1 MENQGAGLLPEP
13 GKPKVEN
20 VLMTAPPSGPF
31 RPIAARVLQERYLR
45 RDPEGQV
52 VETPEEL
59 FRRVA
64 RGVAAAEERYGGV
77 QAVTRQTEIFYE
89 ALASLKFLPNTP
101 TLMNA
106 GVPRG
111 QLAACFVI
119 PIHDD
124 MRSILEGVRDMA
136 LIHQTGGGTGF
147 SFTHLRPRGDQVR
160 STGRV
165 ASGPVGFMRIF
176 DTTTEVVKQGGRRRG
191 ANMGILNVDHPD
203 ILEFI
208 QAKTKPGVLD
218 NFNLSV
224 AVTDAFMEQVAGD
237 ETYPLINPRT
247 GQEVRR
253 LKAREVFDLICR
265 AALETGDPG
274 LIFLDAIE
282 RANPTP
288 EIGKLEA
295 TNPCGEQP
303 LLAFESCNLGSI
315 NLSLLVK
322 GRDLDWEELD
332 RLVDL
337 GVTFLDDVI
346 DQSHYPLP
354 QITAITHANRKIGL
368 GVMGLADLFIKLGI
382 AYDSPEALDL
392 AEKLMARIQERA
404 VAQSEVLA
412 RRRGPFP
419 NFYHSRYHREGRPPR
434 RHATV
439 TTVAPTGTISIIA
452 ATSSGIEPLFAVA
465 YRRRALEGE
474 EFDEVHPLFLQKLRK
489 AGLTKEEWLPRV
501 LASGRVRPL
510 KGLPEDLRHLFPTT
524 FEVSVEYQVKMQ
536 AAFQRH
542 VENAVSKTINL
553 APEAT
558 RQEVA
563 EAYLLAHR
571 LGLKGITV
579 YRYGSRPGQVLS
591 LPPQSQALT
600 LSHEFTEECRLCSV

>member
-1 MENQGAGLLPEP
+1 MPGGLLLQQY
-13 GKPKVEN
+13 KPNGTTEEN
-20 VLMTAPPSGPF
+20 VIAPGSQPHF
-31 RPIAARVLQERYLR
+31 RPIALKVLEERYLR
-45 RDPEGQV
+45 RDPEGHV
-52 VETPEEL
+52 VETPAEL
-59 FRRVA
+59 FWRVA
-64 RGVAAAEERYGGV
+64 RGVGAAEANYGGV
-77 QAVTRQTEIFYE
+77 E
-89 ALASLKFLPNTP
+89 AAARWIETFHDVMASLKFLPNTP

-119 PIHDD
+119 PIQDD

-191 ANMGILNVDHPD
+191 ANMGILNIDHPD

-208 QAKTKPGVLD
+208 KAKGAAGILS

-224 AVTDAFMEQVAGD
+224 AVSDDFMGRLAQD

-247 GQEVRR
+247 GQETGR

-265 AALETGDPG
+265 YAAQTGDPG

-282 RANPTP
+282 RDNPTP
-288 EIGKLEA
+288 EIGRLEA

-303 LLAFESCNLGSI
+303 LLAYESCNLGSI
-315 NLSLLVK
+315 NLAQLAAD
-322 GRDLDWEELD
+322 GTLDWEELD
-332 RLVDL
+332 RLVAV
-337 GVTFLDDVI
+337 GVRFLDDVI

-354 QITAITHANRKIGL
+354 EITQITRANRKIGL
-368 GVMGLADLFIKLGI
+368 GIMGLADLFIKLGI
-382 AYDSPEALDL
+382 AYDSPEALSL
-392 AEKLMARIQERA
+392 ADKLMARIEAQA
-404 VAQSEVLA
+404 VAQSEELA
-412 RRRGPFP
+412 RERGPFA
-419 NFYHSRYHREGRPPR
+419 NFSRSRWHREGRPPR

-452 ATSSGIEPLFAVA
+452 GASSGIEPLFAVA
-465 YRRRALEGE
+465 YRRRALEGQ
-474 EFDEVHPLFLQKLRK
+474 EFDEIHPLFLKKLREF
-489 AGLTKEEWLPRV
+489 GLQEAEWIPRI
-501 LASGRVRPL
+501 LTSGRVRPF
-510 KGLPEDLRHLFPTT
+510 KELPQELRRLFPTT
-524 FEVSVEYQVKMQ
+524 FEVSVDYQVKMQ

-558 RQEVA
+558 AKEVA
-563 EAYLLAHR
+563 QAYRLAHQ

-579 YRYGSRPGQVLS
+579 YRYGSKPGQVLS
-591 LPPQSQALT
+591 LFPETKALT
-600 LSHEFTEECRLCSV
+600 LSQEFAEECRQCSV

>member
-1 MENQGAGLLPEP
+1 MPEP
-13 GKPKVEN
+13 SPLE
-20 VLMTAPPSGPF
+20 F
-31 RPIAARVLQERYLR
+31 RPIALRVLEERYLR
-45 RDPEGQV
+45 RDPDGRV
-52 VETPEEL
+52 METPEEL
-59 FRRVA
+59 FLRVA
-64 RGVAAAEERYGGV
+64 RGVAAAEERYGGPE
-77 QAVTRQTEIFYE
+77 AVARRTADFHE
-89 ALASLKFLPNTP
+89 ALRSLKFLPNTP

-106 GVPRG
+106 GLPQG

-119 PIHDD
+119 PVQDD

-208 QAKTKPGVLD
+208 KAKAEPGMLS

-224 AVTDAFMEQVAGD
+224 AVTDDFMARVARD
-237 ETYPLINPRT
+237 EDYPLINPRT
-247 GQEVRR
+247 RTEVGR
-253 LKAREVFDLICR
+253 LRAREVFDLICR
-265 AALETGDPG
+265 YALETGDPG

-282 RANPTP
+282 RDNPTP
-288 EIGKLEA
+288 EVGRLEA

-303 LLAFESCNLGSI
+303 LLAYESCNLGSI
-315 NLSLLVK
+315 NLARLVQ

-332 RLVDL
+332 RLTDL

-368 GVMGLADLFIKLGI
+368 GVMGLADLFIQLGI
-382 AYDSPEALDL
+382 AYDSPEALEL
-392 AEKLMARIQERA
+392 GEQIMARLQARA
-404 VAQSEVLA
+404 VARSEALA
-412 RRRGPFP
+412 QERGPFP
-419 NFYHSRYHREGRPPR
+419 NFPRSRYFKEGRKPR

-452 ATSSGIEPLFAVA
+452 GASSGIEPLFAVA

-474 EFDEVHPLFLQKLRK
+474 EFDEVHPLFLQKLREF
-489 AGLTKEEWLPRV
+489 GLKEEEWVPR
-501 LASGRVRPL
+501 LLTTGRVRPF
-510 KGLPEDLRHLFPTT
+510 KELPEALRRLFPTT
-524 FEVSVEYQVKMQ
+524 FEVSVDYQVKMQ

-553 APEAT
+553 APDAT
-558 RQEVA
+558 GADIAQ
-563 EAYLLAHR
+563 AYTLAHT

-579 YRYGSRPGQVLS
+579 YRYGSKPGQVLS
-591 LPPQSQALT
+591 LPTAAQALT
-600 LSHEFTEECRLCSV
+600 LAHEFAEECRLCSV

>member
-1 MENQGAGLLPEP
+1 MLEP
-13 GKPKVEN
+13 
-20 VLMTAPPSGPF
+20 PPLEF
-31 RPIAARVLQERYLR
+31 RPIALRVLEERYLR
-45 RDPEGQV
+45 RDPDGRV
-52 VETPEEL
+52 METPEEL
-59 FRRVA
+59 FLRVA
-64 RGVAAAEERYGGV
+64 RGVAAAEERYGGPE
-77 QAVTRQTEIFYE
+77 AVARRTADFHE
-89 ALASLKFLPNTP
+89 ALRSLKFLPNTP

-106 GVPRG
+106 GLPQG

-119 PIHDD
+119 PVLDD

-208 QAKTKPGVLD
+208 KAKAEPGMLS

-224 AVTDAFMEQVAGD
+224 AVTDDFMARVGRD
-237 ETYPLINPRT
+237 EEYPLINPRT
-247 GQEVRR
+247 RTEVGR
-253 LKAREVFDLICR
+253 LRAREVFDLICR
-265 AALETGDPG
+265 YALETGDPG

-282 RANPTP
+282 RDNPTP
-288 EIGKLEA
+288 EVGRLEA

-303 LLAFESCNLGSI
+303 LLAYESCNLGSI
-315 NLSLLVK
+315 NLARLVR
-322 GRDLDWEELD
+322 GRGLDWEELD
-332 RLVDL
+332 RLTDL

-354 QITAITHANRKIGL
+354 QITAITQANRKIGL
-368 GVMGLADLFIKLGI
+368 GVMGLADLFIRLGI
-382 AYDSPEALDL
+382 AYDSPEALEL
-392 AEKLMARIQERA
+392 GEQIMARLQARA
-404 VAQSEVLA
+404 VARSEALA
-412 RRRGPFP
+412 QERGPFP
-419 NFYHSRYHREGRPPR
+419 NFPRSRYCKEGRKPR
-434 RHATV
+434 RNATV

-452 ATSSGIEPLFAVA
+452 GASSGIEPLFAVA

-474 EFDEVHPLFLQKLRK
+474 EFDEVHPLFLQKLREF
-489 AGLTKEEWLPRV
+489 GLQEEEWLPR
-501 LASGRVRPL
+501 LLTTGRVRPF
-510 KGLPEDLRHLFPTT
+510 KELPAALRRLFPTT
-524 FEVSVEYQVKMQ
+524 FEVSVDYQVKMQ

-553 APEAT
+553 AADAT
-558 RQEVA
+558 GADIAQ
-563 EAYLLAHR
+563 AYTLAHT

-579 YRYGSRPGQVLS
+579 YRYGSKPGQVLS
-591 LPPQSQALT
+591 LPTAAQALT
-600 LSHEFTEECRLCSV
+600 LAHEFAEECRLCSV

>member
-1 MENQGAGLLPEP
+1 
-13 GKPKVEN
+13 
-20 VLMTAPPSGPF
+20 MTAESRPAF
-31 RPIAARVLQERYLR
+31 RPIALRVLEDRYLR
-45 RDPEGQV
+45 RDPDGRV

-59 FRRVA
+59 FWRVA
-64 RGVAAAEERYGGV
+64 RGVAAAEARYGGNE
-77 QAVTRQTEIFYE
+77 AAGYWTEIFHDVM
-89 ALASLKFLPNTP
+89 ASLQFLPNTP

-106 GVPRG
+106 GLPRG

-119 PIHDD
+119 PVADD

-208 QAKTKPGVLD
+208 KAKAELGMLT

-224 AVTDAFMEQVAGD
+224 AVSDDFMARVAQD
-237 ETYPLINPRT
+237 EDYPLINPRT
-247 GQEVRR
+247 GQAWGR
-253 LKAREVFDLICR
+253 LRAREVFDLICR
-265 AALETGDPG
+265 YAAQTGDPG

-288 EIGKLEA
+288 EIGRLEA

-303 LLAFESCNLGSI
+303 LLAYESCNLGSI
-315 NLSLLVK
+315 NLAGLVQ
-322 GRDLDWEELD
+322 GGALDWTGLD
-332 RLVDL
+332 RLVDV
-337 GVTFLDDVI
+337 GVRFLDDVI
-346 DQSHYPLP
+346 DQSQYPLP
-354 QITAITHANRKIGL
+354 EITAITRANRKIGL
-368 GVMGLADLFIKLGI
+368 GVMGLADMFIKLGI
-382 AYDSPEALDL
+382 AYDSPEALEL
-392 AEKLMARIQERA
+392 AEKIMARIQARA
-404 VAQSEVLA
+404 VQQSEFLA
-412 RRRGPFP
+412 VERGPFP
-419 NFYHSRYHREGRPPR
+419 NFERSQYHKEGRPPR

-452 ATSSGIEPLFAVA
+452 GTSSGIEPLFAVA

-474 EFDEVHPLFLQKLRK
+474 EFEEIHPLLLQKLEEF
-489 AGLTKEEWLPRV
+489 GLNKEEWIPRI
-501 LASGRVRPL
+501 LTSGRVRPYQA
-510 KGLPEDLRHLFPTT
+510 LPEALRRLFPTT
-524 FEVSVEYQVKMQ
+524 FEVSVAYQVEMQ

-558 RQEVA
+558 EQDVA
-563 EAYLLAHR
+563 EAYRLAYQ

-579 YRYGSRPGQVLS
+579 YRYGSKPGQVLS
-591 LPPQSQALT
+591 LPTETKALT

>member
-1 MENQGAGLLPEP
+1 
-13 GKPKVEN
+13 
-20 VLMTAPPSGPF
+20 MTAEPLAPF
-31 RPIAARVLQERYLR
+31 RPIALRVLNERYLR
-45 RDPEGQV
+45 RDPDGHV
-52 VETPEEL
+52 VETPEGL

-64 RGVAAAEERYGGV
+64 RAVAATEERYGGHKTAAR
-77 QAVTRQTEIFYE
+77 QAEAFYAAMASRQ
-89 ALASLKFLPNTP
+89 FLPNTP

-106 GVPRG
+106 GLPRG

-119 PIHDD
+119 PVADD

-147 SFTHLRPRGDQVR
+147 NFSHLRPRGDQVR

-165 ASGPVGFMRIF
+165 ASGPVGFMRIY

-191 ANMGILNVDHPD
+191 ANMGILRVDHPD

-208 QAKTKPGVLD
+208 TAKSDQGMLV

-224 AVTDAFMEQVAGD
+224 AVTDDFMQRLEAD
-237 ETYPLINPRT
+237 DNYSLINPRT
-247 GQEVRR
+247 GAEVQR
-253 LKAREVFDLICR
+253 LKARKIFDLICE
-265 AALETGDPG
+265 AALTTGDPG
-274 LIFLDAIE
+274 LVFVDAIE

-288 EIGKLEA
+288 EIGPLEA

-303 LLAFESCNLGSI
+303 LLAYEACNLGSI
-315 NLSLLVK
+315 NLATLVK
-322 GRDLDWEELD
+322 NGELDWNDLD
-332 RLVDL
+332 RLVAL

-346 DQSHYPLP
+346 DASHYPLP
-354 QITAITHANRKIGL
+354 RITEIVHGNRKIGL
-368 GVMGLADLFIKLGI
+368 GVMGLADMFIKLGI
-382 AYDSPEALDL
+382 AYDSPEALEL
-392 AEKLMARIQERA
+392 SEKIMVRIQDRA
-404 VAQSEVLA
+404 VAQSQVLA
-412 RRRGPFP
+412 QDRSPFP
-419 NFYHSRYHREGRPPR
+419 NFTRSRWHHEGAPPR

-452 ATSSGIEPLFAVA
+452 GASSGIEPLFAVA

-474 EFDEVHPLFLQKLRK
+474 EFEEVHPLFLEKLRQS
-489 AGLTKEEWLPRV
+489 GLSTDEWVPQV

-510 KGLPEDLRHLFPTT
+510 SELPAELRRLFPTT

-558 RQEVA
+558 KEEVA
-563 EAYLLAHR
+563 QAFRLAHQ

-579 YRYGSRPGQVLS
+579 YRYGSKPGQVLS
-591 LPPQSQALT
+591 LATGAEALT
-600 LSHEFTEECRLCSV
+600 LSHEFAEECRLCSV

>member
-1 MENQGAGLLPEP
+1 MSAQP
-13 GKPKVEN
+13 G
-20 VLMTAPPSGPF
+20 SSF
-31 RPIAARVLQERYLR
+31 RPIALRVLEERYLR
-45 RDPEGQV
+45 RDPQGRV

-64 RGVAAAEERYGGV
+64 RGVAAAEARYGGA
-77 QAVTRQTEIFYE
+77 AVVARQTEAFYE

-106 GVPRG
+106 DIPEG

-119 PIHDD
+119 PVQDD

-165 ASGPVGFMRIF
+165 ASGPLGFMRIF
-176 DTTTEVVKQGGRRRG
+176 DVTTEVVKQGGRRRG

-208 QAKTKPGVLD
+208 KTKADLGMLT

-224 AVTDAFMEQVAGD
+224 AVTDAFMDRVETD
-237 ETYPLINPRT
+237 DTYPLINPRT
-247 GQEVRR
+247 GKEVKR
-253 LKAREVFDLICR
+253 LPAREVFEVICR
-265 AALETGDPG
+265 YALETGDPG

-288 EIGKLEA
+288 ELGRMEA

-303 LLAFESCNLGSI
+303 LLPYESCNLGSI
-315 NLSLLVK
+315 NLARLVRS
-322 GRDLDWEELD
+322 RDLDWDELD
-332 RLVDL
+332 HLTRL

-354 QITAITHANRKIGL
+354 QITAITRANRKIGL
-368 GVMGLADLFIKLGI
+368 GVMGLADMFIQLGV
-382 AYDSPEALDL
+382 AYDSPEAQELG
-392 AEKLMARIQERA
+392 EKVMARIQTVA
-404 VAQSEVLA
+404 VAQTEALA
-412 RRRGPFP
+412 RQRGPFP
-419 NFYHSRYHREGRPPR
+419 NFPRSRWHQEGRPPR
-434 RHATV
+434 RNATV

-452 ATSSGIEPLFAVA
+452 GTSSGIEPLFAVA

-474 EFDEVHPLFLQKLRK
+474 EFNEVHPLFLQKLR
-489 AGLTKEEWLPRV
+489 AMGLKEEEWLPQV
-501 LASGRVRPL
+501 LAAGRVRPL
-510 KGLPEDLRHLFPTT
+510 PALPEELRLLFPTT
-524 FEVSVEYQVKMQ
+524 FEVSVDYQVQMQ

-558 RQEVA
+558 IEEVA
-563 EAYLLAHR
+563 RAFKLAYQ

-579 YRYGSRPGQVLS
+579 YRYGSKPGQVLS
-591 LPPQSQALT
+591 LPPQATALT
-600 LSHEFTEECRLCSV
+600 LAHEFAEECRQCSV

>member
-1 MENQGAGLLPEP
+1 MPE
-13 GKPKVEN
+13 
-20 VLMTAPPSGPF
+20 MPSSF
-31 RPIAARVLQERYLR
+31 RPIAIRVLNERYLR
-45 RDPEGQV
+45 RDPEGRV
-52 VETPEEL
+52 VETPDGL

-64 RGVAAAEERYGGV
+64 QAVAAGEALYGGHEIAAR
-77 QAVTRQTEIFYE
+77 QAEAFY
-89 ALASLKFLPNTP
+89 AAMASRRFLPNTP

-106 GVPRG
+106 GMPRG

-119 PIHDD
+119 PIQDD

-147 SFTHLRPRGDQVR
+147 NFSHLRPRGDQVR

-165 ASGPVGFMRIF
+165 ASGPVGFMRIY

-191 ANMGILNVDHPD
+191 ANMGILRVDHPD

-208 QAKTKPGVLD
+208 TTKADQGMLT

-224 AVTDAFMEQVAGD
+224 AVTDDFMNRVEAD
-237 ETYPLINPRT
+237 DSYPLINPRT
-247 GQEVRR
+247 GLEVKH

-265 AALETGDPG
+265 YAVETGDPG
-274 LIFLDAIE
+274 LVFLDAIE

-288 EIGKLEA
+288 EIGPLEA

-303 LLAFESCNLGSI
+303 LLAYEACNLGSI
-315 NLSLLVK
+315 NLAALVT
-322 GRDLDWEELD
+322 GGDLDWDELD
-332 RLVDL
+332 RLVAL

-354 QITAITHANRKIGL
+354 QITAMVHANRKIGL
-368 GVMGLADLFIKLGI
+368 GVMGLADMFIKLGLP
-382 AYDSPEALDL
+382 YDSPEALEL
-392 AEKLMARIQERA
+392 AEKIMTRIQDRA
-404 VAQSEVLA
+404 VAQSQVLA
-412 RRRGPFP
+412 QQRGPFP
-419 NFYHSRYHREGRPPR
+419 NFYRSRWHREGAPPR

-439 TTVAPTGTISIIA
+439 TTIAPTGTISIIA
-452 ATSSGIEPLFAVA
+452 GTSSGIEPLFAVA

-474 EFDEVHPLFLQKLRK
+474 EFEEVHPLFLEKLRQ
-489 AGLTKEEWLPRV
+489 AGFREDEWVPKV
-501 LASGRVRPL
+501 LAMGRVRPL
-510 KGLPEDLRHLFPTT
+510 EGLPEDIRRLFPTT

-558 RQEVA
+558 QADVA
-563 EAYLLAHR
+563 AAFRLAYKS
-571 LGLKGITV
+571 GLKGITV
-579 YRYGSRPGQVLS
+579 YRYGSKPGQVLS
-591 LPPQSQALT
+591 LPSGAEALT
-600 LSHEFTEECRLCSV
+600 LSHEFAEECRLCSV